1 MIGIIGGNGV
11 AATNRL
17 CQLIEERCTRKG
29 AFRDGHHPEML
40 IWQATKVPSRS
51 MYLEGKGPNW
61 IEDYVEIGRKMKE
74 CGCTKLCMC
83 CKGKVGANEK
93 SILYFTKKRRKFS

>member
-40 IWQATKVPSRS
+40 ISVSYTHLTLPT
-51 MYLEGKGPNW
+51 N
-61 IEDYVEIGRKMKE
+61 
-74 CGCTKLCMC
+74 
-83 CKGKVGANEK
+83 
-93 SILYFTKKRRKFS
+93 

>member
-29 AFRDGHHPEML
+29 AFGDGHHPEML

-51 MYLEGKGPNW
+51 IYLEG
-61 IEDYVEIGRKMKE
+61 
-74 CGCTKLCMC
+74 
-83 CKGKVGANEK
+83 
-93 SILYFTKKRRKFS
+93 

>member
-61 IEDYVEIGRKMKE
+61 IEDYVEIGRKWLIYWLF
-74 CGCTKLCMC
+74 GVWL
-83 CKGKVGANEK
+83 
-93 SILYFTKKRRKFS
+93 ILYKSTVIFYGNISTVKMFVRL